1 MTKVLVLDDGCHET
15 QVIVNC
21 NDALIKMSLAYFI
34 NIHLSVPHSEDYY
47 IKTLHYE
54 NIKTEINNS
63 AFNILNKIKTGFR
76 VSHKKIIS
84 AFNTLFSSNE
94 TIDGCIFTNV

>member
-15 QVIVNC
+15 QVIVDC
-21 NDALIKMSLAYFI
+21 NNALIKMSLAYFI
-34 NIHLSVPHSEDYY
+34 NIHLSVPHSESYY

-54 NIKTEINNS
+54 NIETEVNSS
-63 AFNILNKIKTGFR
+63 AFNTLDKIKTGLR
-76 VSHKKIIS
+76 VNHKKIIS

-94 TIDGCIFTNV
+94 TIDGCDIY